1 MQFYFGEESAMREV
15 LTKSMARNIFYGGS
29 LFFIIIFLGLSVHS
43 HYYIVTTSTDATAL
57 TPSVAAGKH
66 VWEKNSCINCHTI
79 LGEGA
84 YYAPELGNVMKR
96 WNVQDDPAAATEML
110 KGWMS
115 SMPTGTPGRRQ
126 MPHFN
131 LTDEEFKNL
140 TDFLIWTGKIKTQ
153 NWPPND
159 AG

>member
-1 MQFYFGEESAMREV
+1 MREV
-15 LTKSMARNIFYGGS
+15 LTKNMARNIFYGGS
-29 LFFIIIFLGLSVHS
+29 LFFIIIFVGLSIQS
-43 HYYIVTTSTDATAL
+43 HHFIVTTSTDSATL
-57 TPSVAAGKH
+57 TPSVVAGKH
-66 VWEKNSCINCHTI
+66 IWEKKACINCHTI

-96 WNVQDDPAAATEML
+96 WNVQNDPVAAAEVL

-126 MPHFN
+126 MPQFN
-131 LTDEEFKNL
+131 LTDEEYKNL
-140 TDFLIWTGKIKTQ
+140 ADFLLWTSKIKTQ